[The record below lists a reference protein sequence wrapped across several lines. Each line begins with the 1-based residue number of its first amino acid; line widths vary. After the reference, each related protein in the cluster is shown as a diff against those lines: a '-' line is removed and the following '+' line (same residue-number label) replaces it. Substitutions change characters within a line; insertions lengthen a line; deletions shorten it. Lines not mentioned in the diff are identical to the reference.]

1 MNCEDTGMDQRNL
14 YLYLNCLYL
23 YFHCDDT
30 GMVHCEK
37 RGQIFKVATITLFCV
52 IVHSYFS
59 PSFCPQMDFIKT
71 SSRWCVKLI
80 WEVRLSWS
88 WTLGQCDV
96 SDFEEHVRHTGSSCL
111 VVTTWFLRSYCS
123 SIRGHCCLLG
133 ECLVWNGALWKENK
147 CGRRGKRT
155 GDNHDDDNGDDDN
168 IYIMMKCAFV
178 CASRQHC
185 RLTIWK

>member
-1 MNCEDTGMDQRNL
+1 MLAALWGHGNGPLWKAWTNL
-14 YLYLNCLYL
+14 Q
-23 YFHCDDT
+23 
-30 GMVHCEK
+30 G
-37 RGQIFKVATITLFCV
+37 GQEAALFCV

-80 WEVRLSWS
+80 WEVRLSLF

-96 SDFEEHVRHTGSSCL
+96 SDFEKHVRHTGSSCL

-155 GDNHDDDNGDDDN
+155 RDNHDDDNGDDDD

-178 CASRQHC
+178 CVHEKSY
-185 RLTIWK
+185 LLPPPVTTL